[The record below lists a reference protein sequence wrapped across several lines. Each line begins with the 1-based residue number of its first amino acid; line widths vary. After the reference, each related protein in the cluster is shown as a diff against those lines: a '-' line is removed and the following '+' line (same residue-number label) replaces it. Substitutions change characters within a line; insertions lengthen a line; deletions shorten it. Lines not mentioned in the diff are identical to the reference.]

1 MYLMRFD
8 LRAPGRSAHER
19 GVLHRTAIEMAAWAD
34 QHRCASV
41 VVSEHHC
48 SDDGYLPSPLMLA
61 AAMAAVTTRTPIV
74 VGAALLALYDPVRFA
89 EDLITLDHISQGR
102 AMVVLGL
109 GYRPIEYELHGVDY
123 TRRAAVVDEKLERLL
138 ELLCEANE
146 ATAQPRV
153 TPPPYSSPIPL
164 IAWGGRSPAAA
175 RRAGRNGIG
184 FFGQTDAPGLRE
196 SYEQA
201 ARANGHEPGL
211 CLLPSPEMPQIVFVN
226 DDVETGWDD
235 VGASMLA
242 DAVSYHDWNEA
253 AGIAEGT
260 ASLSS
265 SRTVDALRA
274 ENGSHRVVS
283 GAGAARI
290 IREHGSLGLHPL
302 CGGLEPDV
310 AWPYLRRAVAVAERD
325 MDDDAIT

>member
-1 MYLMRFD
+1 
-8 LRAPGRSAHER
+8 
-19 GVLHRTAIEMAAWAD
+19 
-34 QHRCASV
+34 
-41 VVSEHHC
+41 
-48 SDDGYLPSPLMLA
+48 
-61 AAMAAVTTRTPIV
+61 
-74 VGAALLALYDPVRFA
+74 
-89 EDLITLDHISQGR
+89 
-102 AMVVLGL
+102 
-109 GYRPIEYELHGVDY
+109 
-123 TRRAAVVDEKLERLL
+123 
-138 ELLCEANE
+138 
-146 ATAQPRV
+146 
-153 TPPPYSSPIPL
+153 
-164 IAWGGRSPAAA
+164 
-175 RRAGRNGIG
+175 
-184 FFGQTDAPGLRE
+184 
-196 SYEQA
+196 
-201 ARANGHEPGL
+201 
-211 CLLPSPEMPQIVFVN
+211 MPQIVFVN

-265 SRTVDALRA
+265 SRTVGALRA